1 MDNGYLAKYFKG
13 VACKKLSQVE
23 ADAMKSN
30 QHEYN
35 GDKGVKS
42 LLGTNCG
49 RIIFAASFMY
59 LGDDGIV
66 EAEGRMTWYDAR
78 ENHPKRTEWRLY
90 FPANEVTN
98 KSETGDTLYLCKKTD
113 DTLLVIVAQRGSTF
127 DGQMQWLFD
136 INSAGNA
143 GFIVKEKFVSD
154 KKKIEYIARIIL
166 EQIGI
171 EYESDAGN
179 NCLEDM
185 IDRFGG
191 KFPTTK
197 EFSKYSRETVREV
210 SPIEEPDETL
220 LKWMNQEEALFR
232 SLEKYIIEERLRKG
246 FIRENDVNVDEF
258 IAFSLSVQN
267 RRKSRVGLA
276 FENHLEYLFIENS
289 VQYSRTPV
297 TENKSKPDFIFPCIE
312 AYRDRNYQSV
322 YLTMLG
328 VKSTCKDRWRQVL
341 AEADRIG
348 RKHLI
353 TIEAAIS
360 ENQTKEMKAKN
371 VQLVLPREIHNTY
384 LSSQREWLYSVED
397 FLKEVKEKQKYYQTL

>member
-1 MDNGYLAKYFKG
+1 
-13 VACKKLSQVE
+13 
-23 ADAMKSN
+23 
-30 QHEYN
+30 
-35 GDKGVKS
+35 
-42 LLGTNCG
+42 
-49 RIIFAASFMY
+49 
-59 LGDDGIV
+59 
-66 EAEGRMTWYDAR
+66 
-78 ENHPKRTEWRLY
+78 
-90 FPANEVTN
+90 
-98 KSETGDTLYLCKKTD
+98 
-113 DTLLVIVAQRGSTF
+113 
-127 DGQMQWLFD
+127 
-136 INSAGNA
+136 
-143 GFIVKEKFVSD
+143 
-154 KKKIEYIARIIL
+154 
-166 EQIGI
+166 
-171 EYESDAGN
+171 
-179 NCLEDM
+179 
-185 IDRFGG
+185 
-191 KFPTTK
+191 
-197 EFSKYSRETVREV
+197 
-210 SPIEEPDETL
+210 
-220 LKWMNQEEALFR
+220 MNQEEALFR